1 MSAEFP
7 LTSPQLERAERL
19 ISHCLSALEQAEQR
33 RSQDRQRLAF
43 EVEQLLLPLDQ
54 LSGGLSGV
62 IESMAADRQDNRLQ
76 RWQGQLQQLLDPL
89 DSSLQLLRDL
99 RVTLEHDPKPAP
111 ATTSTPQ
118 QQKSEQLL
126 QLLALRQKQVLQL
139 ESQVIELRQQL
150 FDLQQRPE
158 PEATAEPAKEP
169 AAAQA
174 NTPSIFS

>member
-1 MSAEFP
+1 MSAESP
-7 LTSPQLERAERL
+7 HTSPQLERAERL
-19 ISHCLSALEQAEQR
+19 ISHCIRALEQANQR
-33 RSQDRQRLAF
+33 RRQDRQRLAF
-43 EVEQLLLPLDQ
+43 EVEQLLLPLNQ

-99 RVTLEHDPKPAP
+99 GVTLEHDPEPAP
-111 ATTSTPQ
+111 GATTTSQP
-118 QQKSEQLL
+118 QKSQQLL

-150 FDLQQRPE
+150 FDLEQSPK
-158 PEATAEPAKEP
+158 PEATSEPATKP
-169 AAAQA
+169 AAAQPS
-174 NTPSIFS
+174 TPSIFS